1 MERHANYALV
11 GIVTLGLFIGLLAFV
26 VWLAGFQFNKHYD
39 TYDVSF
45 VGPVRGISDGGEA
58 HFNGIK
64 VGEVTKLS
72 LDPINPS
79 RVIARIRLT
88 AGVPVRT
95 DSYAI
100 LEPQGITGV
109 NYIQLTGGSPGKPLL
124 KAVTPRGVVPMIY
137 SQKSALSDLLEGGGT
152 VLQRAVEALERVNR
166 LLSDQNIG
174 SLTATL
180 SDVRALADEARE
192 RRSILADAQKTLQDV
207 DKTANAITELSQS
220 SNKLVNGDARRA
232 LANLADA
239 AQETKLAAHDTREM
253 IGRLDGPTTEF
264 ATTGLPQLSNTIVS
278 LQQTSRSLDSLVR
291 EIQRSPRS
299 ALSKPPAKE
308 VKVKP

>member
-11 GIVTLGLFIGLLAFV
+11 GIVTLGLFIGLVAFV

-39 TYDVSF
+39 IYDVSF
-45 VGPVRGISDGGEA
+45 VGPVRGISEGGEV

-72 LDPINPS
+72 LDPNDPN
-79 RVIARIRLT
+79 RVVARARLS
-88 AGVPVRT
+88 AGVPIRT

-109 NYIQLTGGSPGKPLL
+109 NYIQITGGSPGRPLL
-124 KAVTPRGVVPMIY
+124 KSVTPRGIIPVIR
-137 SQKSALSDLLEGGGT
+137 SQKSALTDLLEGGGT
-152 VLQRAVEALERVNR
+152 VLQRAVESLERVNKM
-166 LLSDQNIG
+166 LSDENIA

-180 SDVRALADEARE
+180 HDVRALADEARE
-192 RRSILADAQKTLQDV
+192 RRSILADAQKSLQDL

-220 SNKLVNGDARRA
+220 SNRLVNGDARRA

-239 AQETKLAAHDTREM
+239 AQETKLAAHDARDLV
-253 IGRLDGPTTEF
+253 GKLQGPTTEF
-264 ATTGLPQLSNTIVS
+264 ATTGLPQLSNTIAS

-291 EIQRSPRS
+291 EVQRSPRS

>member
-39 TYDVSF
+39 IYDVSF

-79 RVIARIRLT
+79 RVVARIRLT

-124 KAVTPRGVVPMIY
+124 KAVTLRGVVPMIY

-152 VLQRAVEALERVNR
+152 VLQRAVESLERVNK
-166 LLSDQNIG
+166 LLSDQNIA

-192 RRSILADAQKTLQDV
+192 RKSILADAQKTLQDV
-207 DKTANAITELSQS
+207 DKMTVSITELSQS
-220 SNKLVNGDARRA
+220 SNKLVNGDAKRA

-239 AQETKLAAHDTREM
+239 AQETKLAAHDAREM
-253 IGRLDGPTTEF
+253 VGKLQGPTTEF